1 MAKQT
6 ITNSGQPDSFSING
20 GLHFLSFSGTFGSAT
35 ITLQYRRDSD
45 SDFITLQDDGS
56 DKSIT
61 AATNENVYLPGG
73 DLKAVVASA
82 TGSTNIT
89 FEFYKV
95 TA

>member
-20 GLHFLSFSGTFGSAT
+20 GLHFLSLSGTFDGAT
-35 ITLQYRRDSD
+35 ITLQFRRDSD
-45 SDFITLQDDGS
+45 SSFITLQDDGTN
-56 DKSIT
+56 KSYT
-61 AATNENVYLPGG
+61 ATFNENVYLPGG

-82 TGSTNIT
+82 GGSTNIT
-89 FEFYKV
+89 FEFYKI

>member
-6 ITNSGQPDSFSING
+6 ITNSGQPDFFSVNG
-20 GLHFLSFSGTFGSAT
+20 GLHFLSVSGTFDGAT

-56 DKSIT
+56 TKSIT
-61 AATNENVYLPGG
+61 AAINENVYLPGG

-82 TGSTNIT
+82 GSSTNIT

>member
-6 ITNSGQPDSFSING
+6 ITNSGQPAAFNING
-20 GLHFLSFSGTFGSAT
+20 GLHFLSVYGTFDGAT

-45 SDFITLQDDGS
+45 SSFITLQDEGIT
-56 DKSIT
+56 KSIT
-61 AATNENVYLPGG
+61 AEINENVFLPGG
-73 DLKAVVASA
+73 DLKAVVAGAGS
-82 TGSTNIT
+82 STNIT